1 MRGPQSASDC
11 DLRRLRGDNS
21 ISLVQRPPGTATELG
36 RVPSTLEP
44 HTAGLGG
51 TGEKGPGK
59 LKRLSGG

>member
-1 MRGPQSASDC
+1 MTTPFPWFRD
-11 DLRRLRGDNS
+11 
-21 ISLVQRPPGTATELG
+21 PPGTATELG